1 VPSSPLIET
10 HHIATVCIRVIT
22 IASVKVTPHP
32 TNDAVMVKGKRL
44 VTWSIRVDDD
54 LDAVVRRL
62 AEKDLRTVSNYVEMV
77 VRKHI
82 ADQGIEVGK
91 PAPEKPEKPAKGG
104 KR

>member
-1 VPSSPLIET
+1 M
-10 HHIATVCIRVIT
+10 
-22 IASVKVTPHP
+22 K
-32 TNDAVMVKGKRL
+32 KGKRL

-82 ADQGIEVGK
+82 AELGIDVGK
-91 PAPEKPEKPAKGG
+91 PAQEKPEKPVRG
-104 KR
+104 KKQ